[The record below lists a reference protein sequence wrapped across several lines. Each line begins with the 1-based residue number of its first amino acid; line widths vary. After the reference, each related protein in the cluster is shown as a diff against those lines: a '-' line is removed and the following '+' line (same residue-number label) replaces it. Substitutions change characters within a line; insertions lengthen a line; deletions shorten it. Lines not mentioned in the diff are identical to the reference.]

1 MFESLQ
7 SRLGGVFDKLR
18 GRGALSEADVDAALA
33 EVRTALIDADVAL
46 PVVKEF
52 IDKVRPRAIGENVI
66 RSVTP
71 GQQVI
76 KIVHDVLVE
85 TLGSEN
91 AALNLGSPPAPIL
104 MVGLQGSGKTTT
116 SAKLGLLLQGKEKK
130 KVLMASLDVNRPAAM
145 EQLRVLGEQAGVA
158 TLPVVAGQDPLTI
171 ARRAMASAKV
181 GGYDVLIL
189 DTAGRQSI
197 DEQLMSEVA
206 AIKAATNPHETL
218 LVADSLTGQDAV
230 NIAKNF
236 NDRVELSGIILTR
249 VDGDARGGAA
259 LSMRAVTGAPIKFLG
274 AGEKLD
280 ALEAFHP
287 ARVAA
292 RILDM
297 GDVVSLVERAAETL
311 DKDEAEKIAAKMKKG
326 TFDMNDLRLA
336 IEPDEEA
343 GRDERRAGH
352 AARRRQDQEPARCG
366 RHRRQDPHPPGSHH
380 LLHDQKGTARSR
392 PDQRLAQ
399 EAHRRRRRGG
409 CQRGQQASENAPPDG
424 GHDEEDGQGRP
435 HAADARMG
443 GGMPGGFPPG
453 MFPGRRLIQQ
463 SRKGKTM
470 ALRIRLARG
479 GTKKR
484 PHYSMVISD
493 SPQPRDGRFIE
504 KIGFYNPL
512 LPSDHADRLKLDLD
526 EAKAWIAKGAVASDR
541 VHKIPGQGRRGEG
554 AHPQQS
560 AKVPAQEEGAG
571 TRAAA
576 AAKGGST
583 RRRRSWRAMR
593 TFSSPP

>member
-1 MFESLQ
+1 MSAASLGEQPGMTWSLRLFESLQ

-18 GRGALSEADVDAALA
+18 GRGALTEGDVDAALA

-46 PVVKEF
+46 PVVKDF

-85 TLGSEN
+85 VLGSEN
-91 AALNLGSPPAPIL
+91 ASLSLGSPPAPIL

-116 SAKLGLLLQGKEKK
+116 SAKLGLMLQTKEKK
-130 KVLMASLDVNRPAAM
+130 RVLMASLDVNRPAAM

-158 TLPVVAGQDPLTI
+158 CLPVMAGQDPLMI
-171 ARRAMASAKV
+171 AKRALASAKV

-197 DEQLMSEVA
+197 DEQLMAEVA
-206 AIKAATNPHETL
+206 AIKAATNPHEVL

-230 NIAKNF
+230 NIARNF
-236 NDRVELSGIILTR
+236 HERVSLTGIILTR

-287 ARVAA
+287 ARIAA

-326 TFDMNDLRLA
+326 QFDMNDLASQLGQMKKLGGMKGVLGMLPGVGKIKSQLDA
-336 IEPDEEA
+336 A
-343 GRDERRAGH
+343 GLDDRILTR
-352 AARRRQDQEPARCG
+352 
-366 RHRRQDPHPPGSHH
+366 
-380 LLHDQKGTARSR
+380 
-392 PDQRLAQ
+392 Q
-399 EAHRRRRRGG
+399 EAIISSMTRKERALPDMINGSRRKRIAAGAGVEVSEVNKLLKMHRQMADMMKKMGKGG
-409 CQRGQQASENAPPDG
+409 RMPSMPG
-424 GHDEEDGQGRP
+424 
-435 HAADARMG
+435 MG
-443 GGMPGGFPPG
+443 GPNGMGGAPGGLPPG
-453 MFPGRRLIQQ
+453 MFPGRR
-463 SRKGKTM
+463 
-470 ALRIRLARG
+470 
-479 GTKKR
+479 
-484 PHYSMVISD
+484 
-493 SPQPRDGRFIE
+493 
-504 KIGFYNPL
+504 
-512 LPSDHADRLKLDLD
+512 
-526 EAKAWIAKGAVASDR
+526 
-541 VHKIPGQGRRGEG
+541 
-554 AHPQQS
+554 
-560 AKVPAQEEGAG
+560 
-571 TRAAA
+571 
-576 AAKGGST
+576 
-583 RRRRSWRAMR
+583 
-593 TFSSPP
+593 

>member
-1 MFESLQ
+1 MRIEGVGLFESLQ

-85 TLGSEN
+85 TLGSDN
-91 AALNLGSPPAPIL
+91 AALSLGSPPAPIL

-116 SAKLGLLLQGKEKK
+116 SAKLGLLLQGREKK

-158 TLPVVAGQDPLTI
+158 TLPVVAGQDPLAI

-197 DEQLMSEVA
+197 DEQLMAEVA
-206 AIKAATNPHETL
+206 QIKAQTNPHETL

-236 NDRVELSGIILTR
+236 NDRVKLSGIILTR

-326 TFDMNDLRLA
+326 SFDMNDLKSQLNQMKKLGGMKGVLA
-336 IEPDEEA
+336 MLPGVGKVKSQLDAAGIDDKILTRQEA
-343 GRDERRAGH
+343 IICSMTKKE
-352 AARRRQDQEPARCG
+352 
-366 RHRRQDPHPPGSHH
+366 RQDPDVINGSRRKRIAAGAGVDVSEVNKLLKMHRQMADMMKKMGKGGRMPQMPG
-380 LLHDQKGTARSR
+380 GF
-392 PDQRLAQ
+392 
-399 EAHRRRRRGG
+399 
-409 CQRGQQASENAPPDG
+409 
-424 GHDEEDGQGRP
+424 
-435 HAADARMG
+435 
-443 GGMPGGFPPG
+443 PGGFPPG
-453 MFPGRRLIQQ
+453 IFPGR
-463 SRKGKTM
+463 
-470 ALRIRLARG
+470 
-479 GTKKR
+479 
-484 PHYSMVISD
+484 H
-493 SPQPRDGRFIE
+493 
-504 KIGFYNPL
+504 
-512 LPSDHADRLKLDLD
+512 
-526 EAKAWIAKGAVASDR
+526 
-541 VHKIPGQGRRGEG
+541 
-554 AHPQQS
+554 
-560 AKVPAQEEGAG
+560 
-571 TRAAA
+571 
-576 AAKGGST
+576 
-583 RRRRSWRAMR
+583 
-593 TFSSPP
+593 